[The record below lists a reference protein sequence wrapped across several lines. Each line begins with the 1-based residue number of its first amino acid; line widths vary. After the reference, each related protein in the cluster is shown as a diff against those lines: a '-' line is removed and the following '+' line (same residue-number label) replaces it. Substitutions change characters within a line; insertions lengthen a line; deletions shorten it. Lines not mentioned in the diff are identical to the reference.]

1 MAVIKHIAV
10 KNTRYVDAVNYLE
23 FQHNEL
29 TNKPIRDKNGQLIER
44 DGILIDGVNCTPQS
58 FPRDCTEL
66 NQRYGKNNS
75 KQEIKAHHYILSFDP
90 RDREDNG
97 LTVERA
103 QKLGIDFCKE
113 HFPGH
118 QAIVCTHPDGHNGA
132 GNIHVHIVIN
142 SLRMEDVELK
152 PYMER
157 PSDSL
162 AGYKH
167 HVSDDYLEYLKQE
180 TMLLCQRENL
190 YQVDLLSPAK
200 VRITDREY
208 WAARRGQAKLEK
220 QLPRGTDSS
229 STKNEAPTFE
239 TEFAIL
245 RKAISVSMGDS
256 HSVDELKDKLLEN
269 YGIYL
274 FESRGRF
281 SYQIPGRSKS
291 ISARKL
297 GTDYDRAFIESF
309 FEKSGKQAKKE
320 KTAPAPAVKLIVDLE
335 SIVKAQNNPR
345 YANKVTISNIQEA
358 AKTLVF
364 LEENGIKDREE
375 LTRLLE
381 STNQDKAEKLGA
393 LKATEAR
400 LKTVNLLI
408 KYSGQYY
415 ANKQVYSEYLKA
427 KNKAQFR
434 EKHDAEITIYE
445 AARRQLKE
453 LSGGEKI
460 PTLQHLR
467 EEKDSL
473 ILAKNEQYEE
483 YSFAKAKQKELQ
495 TVVTN
500 LDKVLSE
507 KERIDREPSVSIE

>member
-10 KNTRYVDAVNYLE
+10 KNSRYENAIKYLE
-23 FQHNEL
+23 YQHNEL
-29 TNKPIRDKNGQLIER
+29 TNKPIRDENGHLIARE
-44 DGILIDGVNCTPQS
+44 GILINGINCIPSTFS
-58 FPRDCTEL
+58 RDCKEL
-66 NQRYGKNNS
+66 NEKYGKNNS
-75 KQEIKAHHYILSFDP
+75 REEIKAHHYILSFDP

-103 QKLGIDFCKE
+103 QALGIDFCKE

-142 SLRMEDVELK
+142 SLRMVDVERK
-152 PYMER
+152 PFMEL

-162 AGYKH
+162 AGFKH
-167 HVSDDYLEYLKQE
+167 HVSDNYLEYLKRE
-180 TMLLCQRENL
+180 TMLMCQRENL

-208 WAARRGQAKLEK
+208 WAARRGQVALDNQVKDESKASDNSEK
-220 QLPRGTDSS
+220 
-229 STKNEAPTFE
+229 PTFE
-239 TEFAIL
+239 TQLASL
-245 RKAISVSMGDS
+245 RKAIKASMKDS
-256 HSVDELKDKLLEN
+256 HSIEELKDKLLEN
-269 YGIYL
+269 YGIFL

-281 SYQIPGRSKS
+281 SYQIPEREKL

-297 GTDYDRAFIESF
+297 GTDFDRPFIEAF
-309 FEKSGKQAKKE
+309 FRKNAKQASKDIAVPK
-320 KTAPAPAVKLIVDLE
+320 PFVKLIVDLE
-335 SIVKAQNNPR
+335 AIAKAQENPK
-345 YANKVTISNIQEA
+345 YAQKVTITNIQEA
-358 AKTLVF
+358 AKTLLF
-364 LEENGIKDREE
+364 IEENGIKDREE
-375 LTRLLE
+375 LITLLE
-381 STNQDKAEKLGA
+381 SAGKDKNEKHEK

-415 ANKQVYSEYLKA
+415 ANKKVYSDYLKA

-434 EKHDAEITIYE
+434 AEHDAEITLYE

-460 PTLQHLR
+460 PTLQHLK
-467 EEKDSL
+467 EEKESL
-473 ILAKNEQYEE
+473 TVSKNELYEE
-483 YSFAKAKQKELQ
+483 YSFARAKQKELQ

-500 LDKVLSE
+500 VDKVLLE
-507 KERIDREPSVSIE
+507 KDRIDREPSMSIE

>member
-10 KNTRYVDAVNYLE
+10 KNSRYENAIKYLE
-23 FQHNEL
+23 YQHNEL
-29 TNKPIRDKNGQLIER
+29 TNKPIRDENGHLIARE
-44 DGILIDGVNCTPQS
+44 GILINGINCIPSTFS
-58 FPRDCTEL
+58 RDCKEL
-66 NQRYGKNNS
+66 NEKYGKNNS
-75 KQEIKAHHYILSFDP
+75 KEEIKAHHYILSFDP

-103 QKLGIDFCKE
+103 QAIGIDFCKE

-142 SLRMEDVELK
+142 SLRMADVERK
-152 PYMER
+152 PFMEL

-162 AGYKH
+162 AGFKH
-167 HVSDDYLEYLKQE
+167 HVSDNYLEYLKRE
-180 TMLLCQRENL
+180 TMLMCQRENL

-208 WAARRGQAKLEK
+208 WAARRGQVALENQVIGESK
-220 QLPRGTDSS
+220 ASDNSE
-229 STKNEAPTFE
+229 KPTFE
-239 TEFAIL
+239 TRLASL
-245 RKAISVSMGDS
+245 RKAIKASMKDS
-256 HSVDELKDKLLEN
+256 HSVEELKDKLLEN
-269 YGIYL
+269 YGIFL

-281 SYQIPGRSKS
+281 SYQIPEREKL

-297 GTDYDRAFIESF
+297 GTDFDRPFIEAF
-309 FEKSGKQAKKE
+309 FRKNAKQASKDIAVPK
-320 KTAPAPAVKLIVDLE
+320 PFVKLIVDLE
-335 SIVKAQNNPR
+335 AIAKAQENPK
-345 YANKVTISNIQEA
+345 YAQRVTITNIQEA
-358 AKTLVF
+358 AKTLLF
-364 LEENGIKDREE
+364 IEENGIKDREE
-375 LTRLLE
+375 LIALLE
-381 STNQDKAEKLGA
+381 SAGKDKNEKHEK

-415 ANKQVYSEYLKA
+415 ANKKVYSDYLKA

-434 EKHDAEITIYE
+434 AEHDAEITLYE

-460 PTLQHLR
+460 PTLQHLK
-467 EEKDSL
+467 EEKESL
-473 ILAKNEQYEE
+473 TVLKNELYEE
-483 YSFAKAKQKELQ
+483 YSFARAKQKELQ

-500 LDKVLSE
+500 VDKVLSE
-507 KERIDREPSVSIE
+507 KDRIDREPSMSIE

>member
-1 MAVIKHIAV
+1 MAVIKHIAI
-10 KNTRYVDAVNYLE
+10 KNARYIDVVNYLE
-23 FQHNEL
+23 YQHNEL
-29 TNKPIRDKNGQLIER
+29 TNKPIRDENGRLIER
-44 DGILIDGVNCTPQS
+44 EGYVIGGVNCTPES
-58 FPRDCTEL
+58 FPRACEEL
-66 NQRYGKNNS
+66 NEKYEKNNS
-75 KQEIKAHHYILSFDP
+75 KEEIKAHHYILSFDP

-103 QKLGIDFCKE
+103 QQLGIEFCNN

-142 SLRMEDVELK
+142 SIRMEDVERK
-152 PYMER
+152 PYMDR
-157 PSDSL
+157 ASDSL
-162 AGYKH
+162 AGFKH
-167 HVSDDYLEYLKQE
+167 HLTFDNLEYLKQE
-180 TMLLCQRENL
+180 TMLMCQRENL

-208 WAARRGQAKLEK
+208 WAARRGQAALEK
-220 QLPRGTDSS
+220 QSQNKDLPSDIQ
-229 STKNEAPTFE
+229 KKPTFE
-239 TEFAIL
+239 TQLASLRRAI
-245 RKAISVSMGDS
+245 KITIEDS
-256 HSVDELKDKLLEN
+256 HSVEELKDKLLEN

-281 SYQIPGRSKS
+281 SYQIPERKKS

-297 GTDYDRAFIESF
+297 GTDFDRSLIVAF
-309 FEKSGKQAKKE
+309 FEKNGKQTRKE
-320 KTAPAPAVKLIVDLE
+320 INVSTKPIKLIVDLE
-335 SIVKAQNNPR
+335 SIVKAQSNPK
-345 YANKVTISNIQEA
+345 YARKVTLTNIQEA
-358 AKTLVF
+358 AKTLIF
-364 LEENGIKDREE
+364 LEENGIKNREE
-375 LTRLLE
+375 LMTLLE
-381 STNQDKAEKLGA
+381 STGRDKSEKLET

-415 ANKQVYSEYLKA
+415 ANKKVYSEYLKA

-434 EKHDAEITIYE
+434 AAHDAEITLYE

-460 PTLQHLR
+460 PTIQHMK
-467 EEKDSL
+467 EEKETL
-473 ILAKNEQYEE
+473 IASKNEQYEA
-483 YSFAKAKQKELQ
+483 YSFARAKQKEIQ

-500 LDKVLSE
+500 LDKVLAE
-507 KERIDREPSVSIE
+507 KDAIDRETSIDIG

>member
-10 KNTRYVDAVNYLE
+10 KNSRYENAIKYLE
-23 FQHNEL
+23 YQHNEL
-29 TNKPIRDKNGQLIER
+29 TNKPIRDENGHLIARE
-44 DGILIDGVNCTPQS
+44 GILINGINCIPSTFS
-58 FPRDCTEL
+58 RDCKEL
-66 NQRYGKNNS
+66 NEKYGKNNS
-75 KQEIKAHHYILSFDP
+75 KEEIKAHHYILSFDP

-103 QKLGIDFCKE
+103 QALGIDFCKE

-142 SLRMEDVELK
+142 SLRMVDVERK
-152 PYMER
+152 PFMEL

-162 AGYKH
+162 AGFKH
-167 HVSDDYLEYLKQE
+167 HVSDNYLEYLKRE
-180 TMLLCQRENL
+180 TMLMCQRENL

-208 WAARRGQAKLEK
+208 WAARRGHVALENQVK
-220 QLPRGTDSS
+220 GESKASDNSE
-229 STKNEAPTFE
+229 KPTFE
-239 TEFAIL
+239 TRLASL
-245 RKAISVSMGDS
+245 RKAIKASMKDS
-256 HSVDELKDKLLEN
+256 HSVEELKDKLLEN
-269 YGIYL
+269 YGIFL

-281 SYQIPGRSKS
+281 SYQIPEREKL

-297 GTDYDRAFIESF
+297 GTDFDRPFIEAF
-309 FEKSGKQAKKE
+309 FRKNAKQASKDIAVPK
-320 KTAPAPAVKLIVDLE
+320 PFVKLIVDLE
-335 SIVKAQNNPR
+335 AIAKAQENPK
-345 YANKVTISNIQEA
+345 YAQRVTITNIQEA
-358 AKTLVF
+358 AKTLLF
-364 LEENGIKDREE
+364 IEENGIKDHEE
-375 LTRLLE
+375 LIALLE
-381 STNQDKAEKLGA
+381 SAGKDKNEKHEK

-415 ANKQVYSEYLKA
+415 ANKKVYSDYLKA

-434 EKHDAEITIYE
+434 AEHDAEITLYE

-460 PTLQHLR
+460 PTLQHLK
-467 EEKDSL
+467 EEKESL
-473 ILAKNEQYEE
+473 TVSKNELYEE
-483 YSFAKAKQKELQ
+483 YSFARAKQKELQ

-500 LDKVLSE
+500 VDKVLSE
-507 KERIDREPSVSIE
+507 KDRIDREPSMSIE

>member
-10 KNTRYVDAVNYLE
+10 KNSRYENAIKYLE
-23 FQHNEL
+23 YQHNEL
-29 TNKPIRDKNGQLIER
+29 TNKPIRDENGQLIARE
-44 DGILIDGVNCTPQS
+44 GILINGINCIPSTFS
-58 FPRDCTEL
+58 RDCKEL
-66 NQRYGKNNS
+66 NEKYGKNNY
-75 KQEIKAHHYILSFDP
+75 KEEVKAHHYILSFDP

-103 QKLGIDFCKE
+103 QALGIDFCKE

-142 SLRMEDVELK
+142 SLRMEDVERK
-152 PYMER
+152 PFMEL

-162 AGYKH
+162 AGFKH
-167 HVSDDYLEYLKQE
+167 HVSDNYLEYLKRE
-180 TMLLCQRENL
+180 TMLMCQRENL

-200 VRITDREY
+200 VRVTDREY
-208 WAARRGQAKLEK
+208 WAARRGQVALDNQAKDESKASEHSEK
-220 QLPRGTDSS
+220 
-229 STKNEAPTFE
+229 PTFE
-239 TEFAIL
+239 TRLTSL
-245 RKAISVSMGDS
+245 RKAIKASMKDS
-256 HSVDELKDKLLEN
+256 HSVDELRDKLLEN
-269 YGIYL
+269 YGIFL

-281 SYQIPGRSKS
+281 SYQIPEREKP

-297 GTDYDRAFIESF
+297 GTDYDRPFIESF
-309 FEKSGKQAKKE
+309 FEKGGKQTQRE
-320 KTAPAPAVKLIVDLE
+320 RPAPAPTVKLIVDLE
-335 SIVKAQNNPR
+335 SIVKAQNNPK

-358 AKTLVF
+358 AKTLLF
-364 LEENGIKDREE
+364 LEENGIKDRDE
-375 LTRLLE
+375 LAALLE
-381 STNQDKAEKLGA
+381 STTRDKTEKLEV
-393 LKATEAR
+393 LKTTETR
-400 LKTVNLLI
+400 LKKVNLLL

-415 ANKQVYSEYLKA
+415 ANKQVYSEYLNA

-434 EKHDAEITIYE
+434 EKHDAEITLYE

-453 LSGGEKI
+453 LSGGDKI

-467 EEKDSL
+467 EEKESL
-473 ILAKNEQYEE
+473 IAAKNDQYEE
-483 YSFAKAKQKELQ
+483 YSFARAKQKELQ

-507 KERIDREPSVSIE
+507 KDRIDREPSASLE

>member
-10 KNTRYVDAVNYLE
+10 KNTRYENAIKYLE
-23 FQHNEL
+23 YQHNEL
-29 TNKPIRDKNGQLIER
+29 TNKPIRDENGHLIARE
-44 DGILIDGVNCTPQS
+44 GILINGINCIPSTFS
-58 FPRDCTEL
+58 RDCKEL
-66 NQRYGKNNS
+66 NEKYGKNNS
-75 KQEIKAHHYILSFDP
+75 REEIKAHHYILSFDP

-103 QKLGIDFCKE
+103 QALGIDFCKE

-142 SLRMEDVELK
+142 SLRMVDVERK
-152 PYMER
+152 PFMEL

-162 AGYKH
+162 AGFKH
-167 HVSDDYLEYLKQE
+167 HVSDNYLEYLKRE
-180 TMLLCQRENL
+180 TMLMCQRENL

-208 WAARRGQAKLEK
+208 WAARRGQVALDNQVKDESKASDNSEK
-220 QLPRGTDSS
+220 
-229 STKNEAPTFE
+229 PTFE
-239 TEFAIL
+239 TQLASL
-245 RKAISVSMGDS
+245 RKAIKASMKDS
-256 HSVDELKDKLLEN
+256 HSIEELKDKLLEN
-269 YGIYL
+269 YGIFL

-281 SYQIPGRSKS
+281 SYQIPEREKL

-297 GTDYDRAFIESF
+297 GTDFDRPFIEAF
-309 FEKSGKQAKKE
+309 FRKNAKQASKDIAVPK
-320 KTAPAPAVKLIVDLE
+320 PFVKLIVDLE
-335 SIVKAQNNPR
+335 AIAKAQENPK
-345 YANKVTISNIQEA
+345 YAQRVTITNIQEA
-358 AKTLVF
+358 AKTLLF
-364 LEENGIKDREE
+364 IEENGIKDREE
-375 LTRLLE
+375 LITLLE
-381 STNQDKAEKLGA
+381 SAGKDKNEKHEK

-415 ANKQVYSEYLKA
+415 ANKKVYSDYLKA

-434 EKHDAEITIYE
+434 AEHDAEITLYE

-460 PTLQHLR
+460 PTLQHLK
-467 EEKDSL
+467 EEKESL
-473 ILAKNEQYEE
+473 TVSKNELYEE
-483 YSFAKAKQKELQ
+483 YSFARAKQKELQ

-500 LDKVLSE
+500 VDKVLLE
-507 KERIDREPSVSIE
+507 KDRIDREPSMSIE

>member
-10 KNTRYVDAVNYLE
+10 KNSDYMDAVQYLKY
-23 FQHNEL
+23 QHNEL
-29 TNKPIRDKNGQLIER
+29 TNKPIYDDEGHRIKR
-44 DGILIDGVNCTPQS
+44 KGILIGGVNCTPS
-58 FPRDCTEL
+58 TFARDCKEL
-66 NQRYGKNNS
+66 NEKYGKNQS
-75 KQEIKAHHYILSFDP
+75 KEDIKAHHYILSFDP

-103 QKLGIDFCKE
+103 QELGLEFCKE
-113 HFPGH
+113 HFPGY

-142 SLRMEDVELK
+142 SVRMADVERK
-152 PYMER
+152 PYMDR
-157 PSDSL
+157 ASDSL

-167 HVSDDYLEYLKQE
+167 HLTFDNLEYLKQE
-180 TMLLCQRENL
+180 TMLMCQRENL

-208 WAARRGQAKLEK
+208 WAARRGQVALENQAKDESSPSDNSEK
-220 QLPRGTDSS
+220 TR
-229 STKNEAPTFE
+229 FE
-239 TEFAIL
+239 TRLASL
-245 RKAISVSMGDS
+245 RKAIKAAMEDS
-256 HSVDELKDKLLEN
+256 HSVEELRDRLLEN
-269 YGIYL
+269 YGIFL

-281 SYQIPGRSKS
+281 SYQIPEREKL

-297 GTDYDRAFIESF
+297 GTDFDRPFIESF
-309 FEKSGKQAKKE
+309 FEKSEKQTQRE
-320 KTAPAPAVKLIVDLE
+320 RPVPAQTVKLIVDLE
-335 SIVKAQNNPR
+335 SIVKAQNNPK

-364 LEENGIKDREE
+364 LEENGIKDRDE
-375 LTRLLE
+375 LADLLE
-381 STNQDKAEKLGA
+381 STTRDKTEKLEV

-400 LKTVNLLI
+400 LKKVNLLL

-434 EKHDAEITIYE
+434 EKHDAEITLYE

-467 EEKDSL
+467 EEKESL
-473 ILAKNEQYEE
+473 IAAKNDQYEE
-483 YSFAKAKQKELQ
+483 YSYARAKQKELQ

-507 KERIDREPSVSIE
+507 KDRIDREPSVSIE

>member
-10 KNTRYVDAVNYLE
+10 KNTRYENAIKYLE
-23 FQHNEL
+23 YQHNEL
-29 TNKPIRDKNGQLIER
+29 TNKPIRDENGHLIARE
-44 DGILIDGVNCTPQS
+44 GILINGINCIPSTFS
-58 FPRDCTEL
+58 RDCKEL
-66 NQRYGKNNS
+66 NEKYGKNNS
-75 KQEIKAHHYILSFDP
+75 REEIKAHHYILSFDP

-103 QKLGIDFCKE
+103 QALGIDFCKE

-142 SLRMEDVELK
+142 SLRMVDVERK
-152 PYMER
+152 PFMEL

-162 AGYKH
+162 AGFKH
-167 HVSDDYLEYLKQE
+167 HVSDNYLEYLKRE
-180 TMLLCQRENL
+180 TMLMCQRENL

-208 WAARRGQAKLEK
+208 WAARRGQVALDNQVKDESKASDNSEK
-220 QLPRGTDSS
+220 
-229 STKNEAPTFE
+229 PTFE
-239 TEFAIL
+239 TQLASL
-245 RKAISVSMGDS
+245 RKAIKASMKDS
-256 HSVDELKDKLLEN
+256 HSIEELKDKLLEN
-269 YGIYL
+269 YGIFL
-274 FESRGRF
+274 FENRGRF
-281 SYQIPGRSKS
+281 SYQIPEREKL

-297 GTDYDRAFIESF
+297 GTDFDRPFIEAF
-309 FEKSGKQAKKE
+309 FRKNAKQASKDIAVPK
-320 KTAPAPAVKLIVDLE
+320 PFVKLIVDLE
-335 SIVKAQNNPR
+335 AIAKAQENPK
-345 YANKVTISNIQEA
+345 YAQRVTITNIQEA
-358 AKTLVF
+358 AKTLLF
-364 LEENGIKDREE
+364 IEENGIKDREE
-375 LTRLLE
+375 LITLLE
-381 STNQDKAEKLGA
+381 SAGKDKNEKHEK

-415 ANKQVYSEYLKA
+415 ANKKVYSDYLKA

-434 EKHDAEITIYE
+434 AEHDAEITLYE

-460 PTLQHLR
+460 PTLQHLK
-467 EEKDSL
+467 EEKESL
-473 ILAKNEQYEE
+473 TVSKNELYEE
-483 YSFAKAKQKELQ
+483 YSFARAKQKELQ

-500 LDKVLSE
+500 VDKVLLE
-507 KERIDREPSVSIE
+507 KDRIDREPSMSIE

>member
-10 KNTRYVDAVNYLE
+10 KNSRYENAIKYLE
-23 FQHNEL
+23 YQHNEL
-29 TNKPIRDKNGQLIER
+29 TNKPIRDENGHLIARE
-44 DGILIDGVNCTPQS
+44 GILINGINCIPSTFS
-58 FPRDCTEL
+58 RDCKEL
-66 NQRYGKNNS
+66 NEKYGKNNS
-75 KQEIKAHHYILSFDP
+75 KEEIKAHHYILSFDP

-103 QKLGIDFCKE
+103 QALGIDFCKE

-142 SLRMEDVELK
+142 SLRMADVERK
-152 PYMER
+152 PFMEL

-162 AGYKH
+162 AGFKH
-167 HVSDDYLEYLKQE
+167 HVSDNYLEYLKRE
-180 TMLLCQRENL
+180 TMLMCQRENL

-208 WAARRGQAKLEK
+208 WAARRGQVALDNQVKDESKASDNSEK
-220 QLPRGTDSS
+220 
-229 STKNEAPTFE
+229 PTFE
-239 TEFAIL
+239 TQLASL
-245 RKAISVSMGDS
+245 RKAIKASMKDS
-256 HSVDELKDKLLEN
+256 HSIEELKDKLLEN
-269 YGIYL
+269 YGIFL

-281 SYQIPGRSKS
+281 SYQIPEREKL

-297 GTDYDRAFIESF
+297 GTDFDRPFIEAF
-309 FEKSGKQAKKE
+309 FRKNAKQASKDIAVPK
-320 KTAPAPAVKLIVDLE
+320 PFVKLIVDLE
-335 SIVKAQNNPR
+335 AIAKAQENPK
-345 YANKVTISNIQEA
+345 YAQKVTITNIQEA
-358 AKTLVF
+358 AKTLLF
-364 LEENGIKDREE
+364 IEENGIKDREE
-375 LTRLLE
+375 LITLLE
-381 STNQDKAEKLGA
+381 SAGKDKNEKHEK

-415 ANKQVYSEYLKA
+415 ANKKVYSDYLKA

-434 EKHDAEITIYE
+434 AEHDAEITLYE

-460 PTLQHLR
+460 PTLQHLK
-467 EEKDSL
+467 EEKESL
-473 ILAKNEQYEE
+473 TVSKNELYEE
-483 YSFAKAKQKELQ
+483 YSFARAKQKELQ

-500 LDKVLSE
+500 VDKVLLE
-507 KERIDREPSVSIE
+507 KDRIDREPSMSIE

>member
-10 KNTRYVDAVNYLE
+10 KNSRYENAIKYLE
-23 FQHNEL
+23 YQHNEL
-29 TNKPIRDKNGQLIER
+29 TNKPIRDENGHLIARE
-44 DGILIDGVNCTPQS
+44 GILINGINCIPSTFS
-58 FPRDCTEL
+58 RDCKEL
-66 NQRYGKNNS
+66 NEKYGKNNS
-75 KQEIKAHHYILSFDP
+75 REEIKAHHYILSFDP

-103 QKLGIDFCKE
+103 QALGIDFCKE

-142 SLRMEDVELK
+142 SLRMADVERK
-152 PYMER
+152 PFMEL

-162 AGYKH
+162 AGFKH
-167 HVSDDYLEYLKQE
+167 HVSDNYLEYLKRE
-180 TMLLCQRENL
+180 TMLMCQRENL

-208 WAARRGQAKLEK
+208 WAARRGQVALENQVK
-220 QLPRGTDSS
+220 GESKVSDNSE
-229 STKNEAPTFE
+229 KPTFE
-239 TEFAIL
+239 TRLASL
-245 RKAISVSMGDS
+245 RKAIKASMKDS
-256 HSVDELKDKLLEN
+256 HSVEELKDKLLEN
-269 YGIYL
+269 YGIFL

-281 SYQIPGRSKS
+281 SYQIPEREKL

-297 GTDYDRAFIESF
+297 GTDFDRPFIEAF
-309 FEKSGKQAKKE
+309 FRKNAKQASKDIAVPK
-320 KTAPAPAVKLIVDLE
+320 PFVKLIVDLE
-335 SIVKAQNNPR
+335 AIAKAQENPK
-345 YANKVTISNIQEA
+345 YAQRVTITNIKEA
-358 AKTLVF
+358 AKTLLF
-364 LEENGIKDREE
+364 IEENGIKDREE
-375 LTRLLE
+375 LIALLE
-381 STNQDKAEKLGA
+381 SAGKDKNEKHEK

-415 ANKQVYSEYLKA
+415 ANKKVYSDYLKA

-434 EKHDAEITIYE
+434 AEHDAEITLYE

-453 LSGGEKI
+453 LSGDEKI
-460 PTLQHLR
+460 PTLQHLK
-467 EEKDSL
+467 EEKESL
-473 ILAKNEQYEE
+473 TVSKNELYEE
-483 YSFAKAKQKELQ
+483 YSFARAKQKELQ

-500 LDKVLSE
+500 VDKVLSE
-507 KERIDREPSVSIE
+507 KDRIDRDPSMSIE

>member
-10 KNTRYVDAVNYLE
+10 KNTRYIDAVQYLKY
-23 FQHNEL
+23 QHNEL
-29 TNKPIRDKNGQLIER
+29 NSKPIRDEYGHLVER
-44 DGILIDGVNCTPQS
+44 EGILIDGIYCTPQT

-66 NQRYGKNNS
+66 NEKYRKNKS
-75 KQEIKAHHYILSFDP
+75 KEEIKAHHYILSFDP

-103 QKLGIDFCKE
+103 QELGIDFCKE

-142 SLRMEDVELK
+142 SLRMEDVERNPFMDL
-152 PYMER
+152 

-162 AGYKH
+162 AGFKH
-167 HVSDDYLEYLKQE
+167 HVSDNYLEYLKQE
-180 TMLLCQRENL
+180 TMLMCQRENL

-208 WAARRGQAKLEK
+208 WAARRGQVALDNQAKEEPNTSDNSEK
-220 QLPRGTDSS
+220 S
-229 STKNEAPTFE
+229 TFE
-239 TEFAIL
+239 TRLAFL
-245 RKAISVSMGDS
+245 RKAITVSMEDS
-256 HSVDELKDKLLEN
+256 HSVEELKDKLLEN
-269 YGIYL
+269 YGIFL

-281 SYQIPGRSKS
+281 SYQIPEREKL

-297 GTDYDRAFIESF
+297 GTDFDRPYIEAFF
-309 FEKSGKQAKKE
+309 KKNAKQARKDIATPK
-320 KTAPAPAVKLIVDLE
+320 PFVKLIVDLQA
-335 SIVKAQNNPR
+335 IAKAQENPK
-345 YANKVTISNIQEA
+345 YAQKVTVTNIQEA
-358 AKTLVF
+358 AKTLLF
-364 LEENGIKDREE
+364 IEENGIKNREE
-375 LTRLLE
+375 LTDLLE
-381 STNQDKAEKLGA
+381 LAGKDKNEKHEK

-415 ANKQVYSEYLKA
+415 ANKKTYSDYLRA

-434 EKHDAEITIYE
+434 AEHDAEITLYE

-460 PTLQHLR
+460 PTLQHLK
-467 EEKDSL
+467 EEKESL
-473 ILAKNEQYEE
+473 TPLKNEQYEE
-483 YSFAKAKQKELQ
+483 FSFARAKHKEIQ
-495 TVVTN
+495 TVVAN

-507 KERIDREPSVSIE
+507 KDAIDRETSIEIV

>member
-10 KNTRYVDAVNYLE
+10 KNSRYENAIKYLE
-23 FQHNEL
+23 YQHNEL
-29 TNKPIRDKNGQLIER
+29 TNKPIRDENGHLIARE
-44 DGILIDGVNCTPQS
+44 GILINGINCIPSTFS
-58 FPRDCTEL
+58 RDCKEL
-66 NQRYGKNNS
+66 NEKYGKNNS
-75 KQEIKAHHYILSFDP
+75 REEIKAHHYILSFDP

-103 QKLGIDFCKE
+103 QALGIDFCKE

-142 SLRMEDVELK
+142 SLRMVDVERK
-152 PYMER
+152 PFMEL

-162 AGYKH
+162 AGFKH
-167 HVSDDYLEYLKQE
+167 HVSDNYLEYLKRE
-180 TMLLCQRENL
+180 TMLMCQRENL

-208 WAARRGQAKLEK
+208 WAARRGQVALDNQVKDESKASDNSEK
-220 QLPRGTDSS
+220 
-229 STKNEAPTFE
+229 PTFE
-239 TEFAIL
+239 TQLASL
-245 RKAISVSMGDS
+245 RKAIKASMKDS
-256 HSVDELKDKLLEN
+256 HSIEELKDKLLEN
-269 YGIYL
+269 YGIFL

-281 SYQIPGRSKS
+281 SYQIPEREKL

-297 GTDYDRAFIESF
+297 GTDFDRPFIEAF
-309 FEKSGKQAKKE
+309 FRKNAKQASKDIAVPK
-320 KTAPAPAVKLIVDLE
+320 PFVKLIVDLE
-335 SIVKAQNNPR
+335 AIAKAQENPK
-345 YANKVTISNIQEA
+345 YAQKVTITNIQEA
-358 AKTLVF
+358 AKTLLF
-364 LEENGIKDREE
+364 IEENGIKDREE
-375 LTRLLE
+375 LITLLE
-381 STNQDKAEKLGA
+381 SAGKDKNEKHEK

-415 ANKQVYSEYLKA
+415 ANKKVYSDYLKA

-434 EKHDAEITIYE
+434 AEHDAEITLYE

-460 PTLQHLR
+460 PTLQHLK
-467 EEKDSL
+467 EEKESL
-473 ILAKNEQYEE
+473 TVSKNELYEE
-483 YSFAKAKQKELQ
+483 YSFARAKQKELQ

-500 LDKVLSE
+500 VDKVLSE
-507 KERIDREPSVSIE
+507 KDRIDREPSMSIE

>member
-10 KNTRYVDAVNYLE
+10 KNSRYENAIKYLE
-23 FQHNEL
+23 YQHNEL
-29 TNKPIRDKNGQLIER
+29 TNKPIRDDNGQLIARE
-44 DGILIDGVNCTPQS
+44 GILINGINCIPSTFS
-58 FPRDCTEL
+58 RDCKEL
-66 NQRYGKNNS
+66 NEKYGKNNS
-75 KQEIKAHHYILSFDP
+75 KEEIKAHHYILSFDP

-103 QKLGIDFCKE
+103 QALGIDFCKE

-142 SLRMEDVELK
+142 SLRMVDVERK
-152 PYMER
+152 PFMEL

-162 AGYKH
+162 AGFKH
-167 HVSDDYLEYLKQE
+167 HVSDNYLEYLKRE
-180 TMLLCQRENL
+180 TMLMCQRENL

-200 VRITDREY
+200 MRITDREY
-208 WAARRGQAKLEK
+208 WAARRGQVALENQVK
-220 QLPRGTDSS
+220 EESKASDNSE
-229 STKNEAPTFE
+229 KPTFE
-239 TEFAIL
+239 TRLASL
-245 RKAISVSMGDS
+245 RKAITASVKDS
-256 HSVDELKDKLLEN
+256 HSVDELRDKLLEN
-269 YGIYL
+269 YGIFL

-281 SYQIPGRSKS
+281 SYQIPEREKL

-297 GTDYDRAFIESF
+297 GTDFDRPFIEAF
-309 FEKSGKQAKKE
+309 FRKNAKQASKDIAVPK
-320 KTAPAPAVKLIVDLE
+320 PFVKLIVDLE
-335 SIVKAQNNPR
+335 AIAKAQENPK
-345 YANKVTISNIQEA
+345 YAQRVTITNIQEA
-358 AKTLVF
+358 AKTLLF
-364 LEENGIKDREE
+364 IEENGIKDREE
-375 LTRLLE
+375 LITLLE
-381 STNQDKAEKLGA
+381 SAGKDKNEKHEK

-415 ANKQVYSEYLKA
+415 ANKKVYSDYLKA

-434 EKHDAEITIYE
+434 AEHDAEITLYE

-460 PTLQHLR
+460 PTLQHLK
-467 EEKDSL
+467 EEKESL
-473 ILAKNEQYEE
+473 TVSKNELYEE
-483 YSFAKAKQKELQ
+483 YSFTRAKQKELQ

-500 LDKVLSE
+500 VDKVLLE
-507 KERIDREPSVSIE
+507 KDRIDREPSMSIE

>member
-10 KNTRYVDAVNYLE
+10 KNSRYENAIKYLE
-23 FQHNEL
+23 YQHNEL
-29 TNKPIRDKNGQLIER
+29 TNKPIRDENGHLIARE
-44 DGILIDGVNCTPQS
+44 GILINGINCIPSTFS
-58 FPRDCTEL
+58 RDCKEL
-66 NQRYGKNNS
+66 NEKYGKNNS
-75 KQEIKAHHYILSFDP
+75 KEEIKAHHYILSFDP

-103 QKLGIDFCKE
+103 QALGIDFCKE

-142 SLRMEDVELK
+142 SLRMADVERK
-152 PYMER
+152 PFMEL

-162 AGYKH
+162 AGFKH
-167 HVSDDYLEYLKQE
+167 HVSDNYLEYLKRE
-180 TMLLCQRENL
+180 TMLMCQRENL

-208 WAARRGQAKLEK
+208 WAARRGQVALENQVK
-220 QLPRGTDSS
+220 GESKASDNSE
-229 STKNEAPTFE
+229 KPTFE
-239 TEFAIL
+239 TRLASL
-245 RKAISVSMGDS
+245 RKAIKASMKDS
-256 HSVDELKDKLLEN
+256 HSVEELKDKLLEN
-269 YGIYL
+269 YGIFL

-281 SYQIPGRSKS
+281 SYQIPEREKL

-297 GTDYDRAFIESF
+297 GTDFDRPFIEAF
-309 FEKSGKQAKKE
+309 FRKNAKQASKDIAVSK
-320 KTAPAPAVKLIVDLE
+320 PFVKLIVDLKA
-335 SIVKAQNNPR
+335 IAKAQENPK
-345 YANKVTISNIQEA
+345 YAQRVTITNIQEA
-358 AKTLVF
+358 AKTLLF
-364 LEENGIKDREE
+364 IEENGIKDREE
-375 LTRLLE
+375 LIALLE
-381 STNQDKAEKLGA
+381 SAGEDKNEKHEK

-415 ANKQVYSEYLKA
+415 TNKKVYSDYLKA

-434 EKHDAEITIYE
+434 AEHDAEITLYE

-460 PTLQHLR
+460 PTLQHLK
-467 EEKDSL
+467 EEKESL
-473 ILAKNEQYEE
+473 TVSKNELYEE
-483 YSFAKAKQKELQ
+483 YSFARAKQKELQ

-500 LDKVLSE
+500 VDKVLSE
-507 KERIDREPSVSIE
+507 KDRIDREPSMSIE

>member
-10 KNTRYVDAVNYLE
+10 KNSRYENAIKYLE
-23 FQHNEL
+23 YQHNEL
-29 TNKPIRDKNGQLIER
+29 TNKPIRDENGHLIARE
-44 DGILIDGVNCTPQS
+44 GILINGINCIPSTFS
-58 FPRDCTEL
+58 RDCKEL
-66 NQRYGKNNS
+66 NEKYGKNNS
-75 KQEIKAHHYILSFDP
+75 KEEIKAHHYILSFDP

-103 QKLGIDFCKE
+103 QAIGIDFCKE

-142 SLRMEDVELK
+142 SLRMADVERK
-152 PYMER
+152 PFMEL

-162 AGYKH
+162 AGFKH
-167 HVSDDYLEYLKQE
+167 HVSDNYLEYLKRE
-180 TMLLCQRENL
+180 TMLMCQRENL

-208 WAARRGQAKLEK
+208 WAARRGQVALENQVIGESK
-220 QLPRGTDSS
+220 ASDNSE
-229 STKNEAPTFE
+229 KPTFE
-239 TEFAIL
+239 TRLASL
-245 RKAISVSMGDS
+245 RKAIKASMKDS
-256 HSVDELKDKLLEN
+256 HSVEELKDKLLEN
-269 YGIYL
+269 YGIFL
-274 FESRGRF
+274 FDSRGRF
-281 SYQIPGRSKS
+281 SYQIPEREKL

-297 GTDYDRAFIESF
+297 GTDFDRPFIEAF
-309 FEKSGKQAKKE
+309 FRKNAKQASKDIAVPK
-320 KTAPAPAVKLIVDLE
+320 PFVKLIVDLE
-335 SIVKAQNNPR
+335 AIAKAQENPK
-345 YANKVTISNIQEA
+345 YAQRVTITNIQEA
-358 AKTLVF
+358 AKTLLF
-364 LEENGIKDREE
+364 IEENGIKDREE
-375 LTRLLE
+375 LIALLE
-381 STNQDKAEKLGA
+381 SAGKDKNEKHEK

-415 ANKQVYSEYLKA
+415 ANKKVYSDYLKA

-434 EKHDAEITIYE
+434 AEHDAEITLYE

-460 PTLQHLR
+460 PTLQHLK
-467 EEKDSL
+467 EEKESL
-473 ILAKNEQYEE
+473 TVSKNELYEE
-483 YSFAKAKQKELQ
+483 YSFARAKQKELQ

-500 LDKVLSE
+500 VDKVLSE
-507 KERIDREPSVSIE
+507 KDRIDREPSMSIE